1 MDADTDIIV
10 HNLAE
15 IKEEVQEKYD
25 TKDLSI
31 RNKKTVYVNI

>member
-1 MDADTDIIV
+1 MY
-10 HNLAE
+10 NL
-15 IKEEVQEKYD
+15 KEKQKKEEKYD